1 MKNRI
6 LICLTL
12 VPMHIFSFV
21 DFDVELVCKKT
32 FLNFDRGIF
41 LAGFDK
47 QEKNNIKRKNNIEQI
62 YSRYCYLNEK
72 QMSFKCDDYI
82 RLDRNTIFT
91 KGGYKIDRKTLEG
104 SLYGIGGGL
113 KCYPDKDWFE
123 NELNNRIETHKSILK
138 ENVL

>member
-47 QEKNNIKRKNNIEQI
+47 QEKII
-62 YSRYCYLNEK
+62 
-72 QMSFKCDDYI
+72 
-82 RLDRNTIFT
+82 
-91 KGGYKIDRKTLEG
+91 
-104 SLYGIGGGL
+104 
-113 KCYPDKDWFE
+113 
-123 NELNNRIETHKSILK
+123 
-138 ENVL
+138 